1 MVKKRCLPMALIVL
15 VFLWMIGCGAG
26 GKVSGG
32 PGGSALS
39 ISAVS
44 AASSSTGAIIT
55 WTTNA
60 GSDSQV
66 EYGTTTA
73 YGQST
78 PVDSTLTTSHQVSVG
93 GLSQGTQYHF
103 RVKSHDAAGNNAVG
117 SDGMF
122 NTL

>member
-1 MVKKRCLPMALIVL
+1 MVKKRCLPMALILL
-15 VFLWMIGCGAG
+15 VFLWMIGCGAA
-26 GKVSGG
+26 GKGSGG
-32 PGGSALS
+32 SGGAALS

-60 GSDSQV
+60 TSDSQV

-78 PVDSTLTTSHQVSVG
+78 PVDPTLTTSHQVSVS
-93 GLSQGTQYHF
+93 GLNQATQYHF
-103 RVKSHDAAGNNAVG
+103 R
-117 SDGMF
+117 
-122 NTL
+122 